1 MENETVVQTSNG
13 KVRGYGK
20 RGVIKFKGIPY
31 AAPPVG
37 NLRFK
42 PPAPVQPWSGMRDAL
57 EYSGIAPQP
66 PSTLESMFGGEP
78 RPQKEAECLTLNV
91 WTPAADNKKRPVL
104 FFIHGGAFV
113 TGTGASLDGSR
124 LVLQGDVVVVS
135 INYRLGTLGFLYM
148 PDVPDATPN
157 VGLLDMAAALRF
169 VKDNI
174 AAFGGDPASVTIFG
188 ESAGGFAVA
197 SLLGMP
203 AAKGLFHRAI
213 PQSGAAHPLGF
224 DAKAG
229 ERVYEQLMA
238 KLGLKKGDIAG
249 LRKLPAEDLI
259 KAQIAIM
266 PAGEGDFSTD
276 RPLRLGPVID
286 KKILPVHPLEALR
299 NGYAKEI
306 DLFVGSNLDETKL
319 WNLWNPKADEIDDK
333 GLFKGAGGI
342 VSLTG
347 RGEAETR
354 ALIEVYKKLRKTPR
368 NIMDAISTDYMFR
381 IPSVRLA
388 EAQAGHRK
396 NTYMYLFAWQSPL
409 RGGKYGAMHALE
421 LPFVF
426 GVLLPKEIGIF
437 PQKTDET
444 EALSRA
450 MMDTWIAF
458 AKSGTPN
465 NKGIPQVVPYDAKK
479 RATIVFDKK
488 IQVVDDPYG
497 GERAAWNGLL

>member
-1 MENETVVQTSNG
+1 MENEFVVQTSNG
-13 KVRGYGK
+13 KIRGYGK

-37 NLRFK
+37 DLRFS
-42 PPAPVQPWSGMRDAL
+42 PPAPAQPWSGVRDAL
-57 EYSGIAPQP
+57 EYSCVAPQP
-66 PSTLESMFGGEP
+66 PSALESMFGEP
-78 RPQKEAECLTLNV
+78 RPQKEAECLTLNI
-91 WTPAADNKKRPVL
+91 WTPAVDDKKRPVL

-124 LVLQGDVVVVS
+124 LVLRGDVVVVT

-197 SLLGMP
+197 SLLAMP

-224 DAKAG
+224 NAQAG
-229 ERVYEQLMA
+229 ERVYEELMA
-238 KLGLKKGDIAG
+238 HLGLKKGDIAG
-249 LRKLPAEDLI
+249 LRKLPAEDLM
-259 KAQIAIM
+259 KAQVAIM
-266 PAGEGDFSTD
+266 PPGEEEFGTG
-276 RPLRLGPVID
+276 RPLRLGPVVD
-286 KKILPVHPLEALR
+286 QKILPAHPLEALGS
-299 NGYAKEI
+299 GYAQEI
-306 DLFVGSNLDETKL
+306 DLLVGSNLDETKL
-319 WNLWNPKADEIDDK
+319 WNLWNPKADEIDEQ

-354 ALIEVYKKLRKTPR
+354 AMIETYKKLRKTPR

-388 EAQAGHRK
+388 EAQSRHRK
-396 NTYMYLFAWQSPL
+396 NTWMYLFAWQSPF

-421 LPFVF
+421 LAFVF
-426 GVLLPKEIGIF
+426 GVLMPKEVGIF
-437 PQKTDET
+437 PQRTDET
-444 EALSRA
+444 EALSKA
-450 MMDTWIAF
+450 VMDTWIAF
-458 AKSGTPN
+458 AKSGNPN
-465 NKGIPQVVPYDAKK
+465 NKSIPQVAPYEAQK
-479 RATIVFDKK
+479 RATIVFDREIK
-488 IQVVDDPYG
+488 VVEDPYG
-497 GERAAWNGLL
+497 EERAAWQDLM